1 MVCISFKGY
10 IKNAL
15 ACGSGEAVFAASS
28 IRENHIWD
36 ERIMRIEEQNR
47 KKEPKGRLY
56 TILLIIFGVILVI
69 CLVLMGRDYWKQKK
83 AEAQFNALAA
93 MCEETEAAV
102 TEETRTEQS
111 TEEGILAQLGI
122 EVPEKNLD
130 WDVLTEENEDIYAWI
145 YIPGTQVDYPI
156 LQHPTENDYYLSH
169 NLDGSSG
176 YPGCI
181 YTQLLNGKEFR
192 DPNTVLY
199 GHNMG
204 NGTMFGSL
212 HEYED
217 NTFFEENPYV
227 YVYTPDET
235 LVYEIFTA
243 CTFSDE
249 HLLYSYDYTTEDGFE
264 EYVEALM
271 GVRDMN
277 SHVRSDVSV
286 GYGDYILT
294 LSTCIKNHPTQRWV
308 VAAVLLND

>member
-1 MVCISFKGY
+1 MG
-10 IKNAL
+10 N
-15 ACGSGEAVFAASS
+15 
-28 IRENHIWD
+28 
-36 ERIMRIEEQNR
+36 EQQKR
-47 KKEPKGRLY
+47 KKEPDRRLY
-56 TILLIIFGVILVI
+56 IGLAIIFGIALLLCI
-69 CLVLMGRDYWKQKK
+69 VLMSRNYLNQKK
-83 AEAQFNALAA
+83 AEEKLVSLAA
-93 MCEETEAAV
+93 SSRESEDSV
-102 TEETRTEQS
+102 TEERETEQS
-111 TEEGILAQLGI
+111 TEEDIFAQLGI

-130 WDVLTEENEDIYAWI
+130 WEALREENADIYAWI

-156 LQHPTENDYYLSH
+156 LQHETENDYYLTH

-181 YTQLLNGKEFR
+181 YTQRLNGKEFL

-227 YVYTPDET
+227 YVYTPDAT
-235 LVYEIFTA
+235 LVYEIFAA
-243 CTFSDE
+243 CTFSDA
-249 HLLYSYDYTTEDGFE
+249 HLLYSYDYTTEAGFE

-286 GYGDYILT
+286 SYGDYILT
-294 LSTCIKNHPTQRWV
+294 MSTCIKNHPTQRWV
-308 VAAVLLND
+308 VAAVLLNK